1 MDPRRIS
8 MRPNGHL
15 VSARSRASGNP
26 ATAAPVR
33 HVLKHKMDS
42 RVCGNERWI
51 GGLLASVLAFTAAG
65 VLSATA
71 ADHIRVGKASSTTFA
86 FAPIEIG
93 TEKGIWA
100 KYGLEVESIGF
111 GGDARL
117 QQAMVANSI
126 HFSLGS
132 GPGMGFIAKGVPAIT
147 VAAMANEP
155 LAMGLTIGKNSPLKN
170 FDDLKGATVSVST
183 GGSLTMW
190 LTREFSRQRGW
201 GPAGIKTVPLGVNP
215 AQVAALKAGNVQGI
229 VTSSSVG
236 YMLEKSGEGRVLVEF
251 GEHVKD
257 FHTHVIFATNEI
269 VTRHPDQVRRFLAG
283 WKDVIAF
290 LAANRD
296 ETIRLVAPISGL
308 APDIQAREY
317 DKAMPMMSR
326 DLRFLPKA
334 VEVLARSF
342 VELEILPVAPDMK
355 TLYTEQFLS
364 DAR

>member
-1 MDPRRIS
+1 M
-8 MRPNGHL
+8 
-15 VSARSRASGNP
+15 
-26 ATAAPVR
+26 
-33 HVLKHKMDS
+33 
-42 RVCGNERWI
+42 I
-51 GGLLASVLAFTAAG
+51 GGVAHRRCLLGLVLAITAAG
-65 VLSATA
+65 MASANA
-71 ADHIRVGKASSTTFA
+71 ADVIRVGKASATTFA

-93 TEKGIWA
+93 KVKGIWA
-100 KYGLEVESIGF
+100 KYGLEVESIAF

-126 HFSLGS
+126 DFSLGS

-190 LTREFSRQRGW
+190 LVREFSRQRGW
-201 GPAGIKTVPLGVNP
+201 GATGITTVPLGVNP

-269 VTRHPDQVRRFLAG
+269 VTRHPDTVRRFLAG
-283 WKDVIAF
+283 WRDVIDF
-290 LAANRD
+290 MAANRE

-308 APDIQAREY
+308 AEDIQAREY

-334 VEVLARSF
+334 LEVLSRSF
-342 VELEILPVAPDMK
+342 VELEILPTAPDMK
-355 TLYTEQFLS
+355 TLYTEQFLP
-364 DAR
+364 DRR

>member
-1 MDPRRIS
+1 LI
-8 MRPNGHL
+8 L
-15 VSARSRASGNP
+15 AVSVAGSAV
-26 ATAAPVR
+26 AP
-33 HVLKHKMDS
+33 
-42 RVCGNERWI
+42 
-51 GGLLASVLAFTAAG
+51 
-65 VLSATA
+65 A
-71 ADHIRVGKASSTTFA
+71 ADTIRVGKASATTFA
-86 FAPIEIG
+86 FAPVEVG
-93 TEKGIWA
+93 TAKGIWA
-100 KYGLEVESIGF
+100 AHGLAVESIGF

-126 HFSLGS
+126 DFALGS
-132 GPGMGFIAKGVPAIT
+132 GPGMGFLAKGVPAIT

-155 LAMGLTIGKNSPLKN
+155 LAMGLTIGKNSPIKT
-170 FDDLKGATVSVST
+170 FEDLKGATVSVST

-201 GPAGIKTVPLGVNP
+201 GAAGIKTVPLGVNP

-236 YMLEKSGEGRVLVEF
+236 YALEKLGEGGVLVEF

-257 FHTHVIFATNEI
+257 FHTHVIFATND
-269 VTRHPDQVRRFLAG
+269 VVARRPDEVRRFLAG

-290 LAANRD
+290 MAANRE
-296 ETIRLVAPISGL
+296 ETIRLVAPVSGL
-308 APDIQAREY
+308 PEDIQAREY

-334 VEVLARSF
+334 LETLSRSL
-342 VELEILPVAPDMK
+342 VELEILPAAPDMK
-355 TLYTEQFLS
+355 TFYTEQFLA